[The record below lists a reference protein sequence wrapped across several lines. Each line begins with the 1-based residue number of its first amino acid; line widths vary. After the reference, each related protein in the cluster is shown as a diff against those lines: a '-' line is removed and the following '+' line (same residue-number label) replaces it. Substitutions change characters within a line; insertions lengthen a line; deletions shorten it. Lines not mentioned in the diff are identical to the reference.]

1 MLRPADSVDCAEV
14 LDRLEA
20 LLDAEVDPGAAAE
33 LQAHLE
39 RCPSCRE
46 EWRRAGE
53 IRAALRSL
61 PRFEAPPRVGAALA
75 AAAAGVC
82 PRRERRSLMR
92 ARPAMIAAALA
103 AAAALV
109 VWLAPVLR
117 APRPAVSA
125 AEARAA
131 AGEARLALGVLA
143 TVAQRTQG
151 RVHERVLGE
160 SGLGTTL
167 RSVSRSL
174 RWAREAGA
182 A

>member
-1 MLRPADSVDCAEV
+1 
-14 LDRLEA
+14 
-20 LLDAEVDPGAAAE
+20 
-33 LQAHLE
+33 
-39 RCPSCRE
+39 
-46 EWRRAGE
+46 
-53 IRAALRSL
+53 
-61 PRFEAPPRVGAALA
+61 
-75 AAAAGVC
+75 
-82 PRRERRSLMR
+82 
-92 ARPAMIAAALA
+92 MIAAALA

-109 VWLAPVLR
+109 VGLAPVLR
-117 APRPAVSA
+117 APQPAVSA

-182 A
+182 AVMPPPADGAESEIERGRRS